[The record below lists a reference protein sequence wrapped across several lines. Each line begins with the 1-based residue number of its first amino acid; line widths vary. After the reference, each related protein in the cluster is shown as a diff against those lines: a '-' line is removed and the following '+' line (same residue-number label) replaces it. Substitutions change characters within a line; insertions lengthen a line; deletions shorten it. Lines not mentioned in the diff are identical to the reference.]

1 MIKIEEKIY
10 QESHLRSIVKAFSW
24 RFISTC
30 TTFAIVYIVT
40 GELSI
45 ATSIAGV
52 EVVIKMILYYFHERA
67 WQLAPRG
74 SIRKLLKKEH
84 NKN

>member
-1 MIKIEEKIY
+1 MIQTEAQVY
-10 QESHLRSIVKAFSW
+10 RESHLRSIVKAFSW

-40 GELSI
+40 GELTL

-52 EVVIKMILYYFHERA
+52 EVVIKMVLYYFHERA
-67 WQLAPRG
+67 WQLLARG
-74 SIRKLLKKEH
+74 SIRAIFKKA
-84 NKN
+84 